1 MKRDSIVH
9 GLALTCAAGLLAFAT
24 PGHAQFG
31 GIVLDPTQSAH
42 ATTQIINEG
51 KSLSNQATRI
61 AQGAEANMT
70 LAQQL
75 KTDLQLAAT
84 ALQTYTTATNEYRTI
99 VSNLKYFSTKSLWRT
114 AQNALLNM
122 PVNNSMG
129 ETSGLAATL
138 NGTSTGTAATVW
150 RIMNTALAGTS
161 SSFWQGQIVGD
172 SRRLTQLASVEA
184 TDAASTQCLGAV
196 GQYNAGRS
204 NNLAAETALQNSRF
218 DTTDDTNSELEQFNL
233 LNVGASQH
241 FNEAQ
246 AQGALHACMA
256 AQAVAA
262 NMQQRNAAAD
272 DLNTWAFVQQQ
283 RAYSDSMPSGSSG
296 TWTTYLP

>member
-1 MKRDSIVH
+1 MKRNSIVR
-9 GLALTCAAGLLAFAT
+9 GLTLSCAAGVLAFAT

-31 GIVLDPTQSAH
+31 GVVLDPTQSAH

-61 AQGAEANMT
+61 AQGSETNMT

-75 KTDLQLAAT
+75 KTDLALAAT
-84 ALQTYTTATNEYRTI
+84 ALQTYATATNEYHTI
-99 VSNLKYFSTKSLWRT
+99 VNNLKYFSDKSIWRT
-114 AQNALLNM
+114 AENALLHM

-129 ETSGLAATL
+129 ETSGLEFTL

-172 SRRLTQLASVEA
+172 SRRLSQLASVEA
-184 TDAASTQCLGAV
+184 TDSASTQCLAAV
-196 GQYNAGRS
+196 GQYNAARA
-204 NNLAAETALQNSRF
+204 NNLAAETALQNTRF
-218 DTTDDTNSELEQFNL
+218 DTTDSTNSEMEQINL
-233 LNVGASQH
+233 LNVGDTQAY
-241 FNEAQ
+241 NEAQ

-256 AQAVAA
+256 AQSVAA
-262 NMQQRNAAAD
+262 NMQQRNAAAE

-283 RAYSDSMPSGSSG
+283 RNYGDAMPSGSSG